1 MQKCFD
7 SQFKRKRSVTVREGW
22 MVGDSMVVR
31 ADSWD
36 SPPSHVEEG

>member
-7 SQFKRKRSVTVREGW
+7 SQFKRKWSLTVR
-22 MVGDSMVVR
+22 VGDSMVVR

-36 SPPSHVEEG
+36 SPPSYVEEG